1 MIIYGNN
8 LHEKLQGLAISRD
21 YLKYNTPFCDL
32 VDNPDWELDINLA
45 LNYNSAI
52 NGNLDSA
59 TKLVQDLTLNSSV
72 LDGSTI
78 EYYLLKITHNPIF
91 GSAIQE
97 MRARWS
103 TPNLFSDDFQS
114 LFEKAL
120 LDCLNSPCNLFART
134 SDSVARIAQVA
145 SNKNNSNTFGVGQL
159 SASFGN
165 MINSIDETITQK
177 IPLVFSKA
185 YTEIIQTSTQAF
197 KNVQRVLAGEENLSE
212 INNTINSG
220 KSLRNPASVFR
231 YTPDLQSYY
240 DYSAASSNV
249 LAKVRQ
255 EMGGCFRRF
264 EHSFRYNPYSPRDN
278 KKRSIGTRVGSVNGV
293 STDENSVGQTK
304 RYKDNNSL
312 LDSQTRVK
320 GENVNRYVDGE
331 TIISDIIEH
340 RPNGNP
346 RYTIFAAYIDKH
358 YQVAFIDTYDKTP
371 DDLKTIGGVGNIGE
385 NYLYAPSKI
394 ARTDAGREALRTGV
408 FNDPTGVETGTIAQ
422 FVTNGWDH
430 ELSESSMEQLKPQTE
445 KIYND
450 GVAVSAGLLAAF
462 FGRATAGSTS
472 KKRKQFIRDTSIA
485 KYQIANEA
493 FVAVRPAGSTS
504 DWLYFKIIDVNSQ
517 ADIITDFTLGAWQYL
532 LKKSYNK
539 SMDNSEKSSIS
550 DTGWSEI
557 PKISQAEIE
566 DILEIKICLGDLAEI
581 KNIINNG
588 IEVAEQDDP
597 FSQADIDAG
606 SLDDPFYNL
615 GAGGSLLP
623 KINIEIDENTI
634 TPPGE
639 APAELP

>member
-97 MRARWS
+97 MRSRWS

-197 KNVQRVLAGEENLSE
+197 KNVQKVLAGEENLSE

-320 GENVNRYVDGE
+320 GENVNTYVDGE
-331 TIISDIIEH
+331 TKISDIIEH
-340 RPNGNP
+340 KPNGNP
-346 RYTIFAAYIDKH
+346 RYTIFAAYIDKVH
-358 YQVAFIDTYDKTP
+358 KIAFIDTYDKTP

-394 ARTDAGREALRTGV
+394 ARTDVGREALRTGV
-408 FNDPTGVETGTIAQ
+408 LNDPNGDETGTAAQ
-422 FVTNGWDH
+422 LVTSGWDH
-430 ELSESSMEQLKPQTE
+430 ELTESSMEQLKPQAE

-462 FGRATAGSTS
+462 FGRDTAGSTS

-485 KYQIANEA
+485 KYQRANQA
-493 FVAVRPAGSTS
+493 FVAVRPAGTS

-517 ADIITDFTLGAWQYL
+517 SDIITDFTLGAWQYL
-532 LKKSYNK
+532 LRSPANESFNNKSM
-539 SMDNSEKSSIS
+539 SMDNSKKIS

-557 PKISQAEIE
+557 PKISQNEITN
-566 DILEIKICLGDLAEI
+566 ILEIKVCIGELDKI
-581 KNIINNG
+581 KNILNNG
-588 IEVAEQDDP
+588 ISKEANGNV
-597 FSQADIDAG
+597 ID
-606 SLDDPFYNL
+606 SLEYPD
-615 GAGGSLLP
+615 
-623 KINIEIDENTI
+623 
-634 TPPGE
+634 
-639 APAELP
+639 

>member
-8 LHEKLQGLAISRD
+8 LHEKLQGLAISKD

-59 TKLVQDLTLNSSV
+59 TKLVQDLTLNSAI

-78 EYYLLKITHNPIF
+78 EFYLLKITHNPIF

-97 MRARWS
+97 MRSRWS

-120 LDCLNSPCNLFART
+120 LDCLNSPCNLFAET
-134 SDSVARIAQVA
+134 SDSIARIAQTA
-145 SNKNNSNTFGVGQL
+145 SNKNNSNSFGVGQL
-159 SASFGN
+159 SASFSN
-165 MINSIDETITQK
+165 MVGSIDQTIIQK
-177 IPLVFSKA
+177 IPPLFSRA
-185 YTEIIQTSTQAF
+185 YTEVIATSTQAF
-197 KNVQRVLAGEENLSE
+197 SKAQEVLAGKENISD
-212 INNTINSG
+212 INSKINSG

-231 YTPDLQSYY
+231 YTPDVRSNY

-255 EMGGCFRRF
+255 ELGGCFRRF
-264 EHSFRYNPYSPRDN
+264 EYNFRYNPYSPRDN

-312 LDSQTRVK
+312 LDSQTRIK
-320 GENVNRYVDGE
+320 GENINIYVDGE
-331 TIISDIIEH
+331 TKISDIIEH
-340 RPNGNP
+340 KPNGNP

-358 YQVAFIDTYDKTP
+358 HKIAFIDTYDKTP

-394 ARTDAGREALRTGV
+394 ARTDAGREALKTGV
-408 FNDPTGVETGTIAQ
+408 LDDPNGTETGTIAQ

-472 KKRKQFIRDTSIA
+472 KKRKQFIRDTGIA
-485 KYQIANEA
+485 KYQRNNRA
-493 FVAVRPAGSTS
+493 FVAVRPAGTS
-504 DWLYFKIIDVNSQ
+504 KWLYFKIIDVNSQ
-517 ADIITDFTLGAWQYL
+517 SAIITDFTLGAWQYL
-532 LKKSYNK
+532 LKESFNNK
-539 SMDNSEKSSIS
+539 SMDNSEKSFIS

-557 PKISQAEIE
+557 PKISQDEIKGT
-566 DILEIKICLGDLAEI
+566 LEIKICLGDIDEI
-581 KNIINNG
+581 KNIITNG
-588 IEVAEQDDP
+588 VEVAEQ
-597 FSQADIDAG
+597 
-606 SLDDPFYNL
+606 DDPFYNL

-623 KINIEIDENTI
+623 KINIEIDEAANV
-634 TPPGE
+634 PQGE
-639 APAELP
+639 APDELPDSI

>member
-8 LHEKLQGLAISRD
+8 LHEKLQGLAISKD

-159 SASFGN
+159 SESFGN
-165 MINSIDETITQK
+165 MTNSIDETIRTK

-197 KNVQRVLAGEENLSE
+197 KSVQKVLAGEENLSE
-212 INNTINSG
+212 IDNKINSG

-231 YTPDLQSYY
+231 YTPDVQSYY

-264 EHSFRYNPYSPRDN
+264 EQSFRYNPYSPRDN
-278 KKRSIGTRVGSVNGV
+278 KKRSIGTRVGSVNGI
-293 STDENSVGQTK
+293 STDENPIGQTK

-312 LDSQTRVK
+312 LDSQTRIK
-320 GENVNRYVDGE
+320 GENVNTYVDGE
-331 TIISDIIEH
+331 TKISDIIEH
-340 RPNGNP
+340 KPNGNP
-346 RYTIFAAYIDKH
+346 RYTIFAAYIDKEH
-358 YQVAFIDTYDKTP
+358 KIAFIDTYDKTP

-385 NYLYAPSKI
+385 NYIYAPSKI

-408 FNDPTGVETGTIAQ
+408 LNDPDGNETGTAAQ
-422 FVTNGWDH
+422 LVTSGWDH
-430 ELSESSMEQLKPQTE
+430 ELTESSMEQLKPQTE

-462 FGRATAGSTS
+462 FGRDTAGSTS

-485 KYQIANEA
+485 KYQRANQA
-493 FVAVRPAGSTS
+493 FVAVRPAGTS

-517 ADIITDFTLGAWQYL
+517 SDIITDFTLGAWQYL
-532 LKKSYNK
+532 LRSPANESFNNKSM
-539 SMDNSEKSSIS
+539 SMDNSKKIS

-557 PKISQAEIE
+557 PKISQEEITN
-566 DILEIKICLGDLAEI
+566 ILEIKVCIGELDKI
-581 KNIINNG
+581 KNILNNG
-588 IEVAEQDDP
+588 ISKEANGNVIDSLEYPDSEV
-597 FSQADIDAG
+597 I
-606 SLDDPFYNL
+606 
-615 GAGGSLLP
+615 
-623 KINIEIDENTI
+623 IENT
-634 TPPGE
+634 TLPP
-639 APAELP
+639 LN

>member
-97 MRARWS
+97 MRSRWS

-197 KNVQRVLAGEENLSE
+197 KNVQKVLAGEENLSE

-278 KKRSIGTRVGSVNGV
+278 KKRSLNNKSGNVNGV

-304 RYKDNNSL
+304 RYKENSSQ
-312 LDSQTRVK
+312 LDSQTRIKGANVK
-320 GENVNRYVDGE
+320 KYNEDGTLDIKISE
-331 TIISDIIEH
+331 IIGHKATGS
-340 RPNGNP
+340 P
-346 RYTIFAAYIDKH
+346 RYTIFAAYID
-358 YQVAFIDTYDKTP
+358 IDNELIYYDNYDKTA
-371 DDLKTIGGVGNIGE
+371 DDLKTIGGLGNLGDQ
-385 NYLYAPSKI
+385 YLYAPSNI
-394 ARTDAGREALRTGV
+394 AKTPVGYSALRKRTL
-408 FNDPTGVETGTIAQ
+408 NDPKGSETGTVAQ
-422 FVTNGWDH
+422 LVTNGWNH
-430 ELSESSMEQLKPQTE
+430 ELSESSMEKLQPASTTT
-445 KIYND
+445 YND
-450 GVAVSAGLLAAF
+450 GVAVSAGLLARF
-462 FGRATAGSTS
+462 FGRDIPQGNTS
-472 KKRKQFIRDTSIA
+472 ADRENRLDFIRDIGIHGF
-485 KYQIANEA
+485 QIENKA
-493 FVAVRPAGSTS
+493 FVAVRPVGKGEWSF
-504 DWLYFKIIDVNSQ
+504 FKIIDVNSQ
-517 ADIITDFTLGAWQYL
+517 PDIITDFTLGAWQYL
-532 LKKSYNK
+532 LKSRYGKELKAESP
-539 SMDNSEKSSIS
+539 EPIS
-550 DTGWSEI
+550 DTGWRKQLI
-557 PKISQAEIE
+557 DSQNIIT
-566 DILEIKICLGDLAEI
+566 DTLEIKVCIGDLAEI

-588 IEVAEQDDP
+588 IPEEANGIDSVEGSPFRADGTYDESLIPDVGTDP
-597 FSQADIDAG
+597 N
-606 SLDDPFYNL
+606 DPRF
-615 GAGGSLLP
+615 
-623 KINIEIDENTI
+623 EN
-634 TPPGE
+634 
-639 APAELP
+639 

>member
-120 LDCLNSPCNLFART
+120 LDCLNSPCNLFTQT

-197 KNVQRVLAGEENLSE
+197 KNVQKVLAGEENLSE
-212 INNTINSG
+212 INNKINSG

-231 YTPDLQSYY
+231 YTPDLRSYY

-264 EHSFRYNPYSPRDN
+264 EQSFRYNPYSPRDN
-278 KKRSIGTRVGSVNGV
+278 KKRSLNSKSGNVNGV

-304 RYKDNNSL
+304 RYKENSSQ
-312 LDSQTRVK
+312 LDSQTRIKGANVK
-320 GENVNRYVDGE
+320 KYNEDG
-331 TIISDIIEH
+331 TLDIKISEIIEH
-340 RPNGNP
+340 KATGSP
-346 RYTIFAAYIDKH
+346 RYTIFAAYIDKDNDII
-358 YQVAFIDTYDKTP
+358 YYDNYDKTA

-394 ARTDAGREALRTGV
+394 ARTDVGREALRTGV
-408 FNDPTGVETGTIAQ
+408 LNDPKGFEAGTAAQ
-422 FVTNGWDH
+422 LVTSGWDH
-430 ELSESSMEQLKPQTE
+430 ELTKSSMEQLHPMAK

-450 GVAVSAGLLAAF
+450 GVAVSAGLLAFF
-462 FGRATAGSTS
+462 FGRNIPQENTPAARE
-472 KKRKQFIRDTSIA
+472 KRLDFIRDIGIHGF
-485 KYQIANEA
+485 QIENRA
-493 FVAVRPAGSTS
+493 FVAVRPAGKDSWS
-504 DWLYFKIIDVNSQ
+504 IFKIIDVNSQ
-517 ADIITDFTLGAWQYL
+517 PDIITDFTLGAWQYL
-532 LKKSYNK
+532 LENRYDKELKAKSP
-539 SMDNSEKSSIS
+539 ETIG
-550 DTGWSEI
+550 DTGWKKQLMVSQEI
-557 PKISQAEIE
+557 VT
-566 DILEIKICLGDLAEI
+566 DTLEIKLCIGELAEI
-581 KNIINNG
+581 KNIIKNG
-588 IEVAEQDDP
+588 FEVAEQDDSSYIP
-597 FSQADIDAG
+597 
-606 SLDDPFYNL
+606 
-615 GAGGSLLP
+615 GAGAGDSLLP
-623 KINIEIDENTI
+623 QINIEIDETTI

-639 APAELP
+639 APDELPDLI